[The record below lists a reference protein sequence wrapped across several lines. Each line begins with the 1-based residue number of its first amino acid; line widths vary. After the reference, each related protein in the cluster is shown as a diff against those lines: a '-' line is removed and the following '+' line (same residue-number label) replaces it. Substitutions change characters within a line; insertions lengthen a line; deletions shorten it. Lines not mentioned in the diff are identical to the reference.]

1 VNVEVDMQGKYIE
14 KFVQEAV
21 ANALAGPLQELRNEI
36 AAIRQQIR
44 R

>member
-1 VNVEVDMQGKYIE
+1 MQGKYIE

-21 ANALAGPLQELRNEI
+21 AGALAGPLQELRDEI
-36 AAIRQQIR
+36 AVIRQQIR